1 VPIILYLH
9 THRFTLHRI
18 DVLINSHSWSSLV
31 NIRRSYKSV
40 EQQVTQLVLLLS
52 WHHVISQQDILIRWI
67 PYMYIHTH
75 HINLF
80 AHSHPCSIS
89 IFITSLYKRGRTTNL
104 VINTSV
110 HIELISLITC
120 EYIVLFKMCE
130 LRNGFPYAP
139 CWYDVPVIAQDNF
152 KHYRQFKETW

>member
-1 VPIILYLH
+1 MPIILY
-9 THRFTLHRI
+9 FHRI
-18 DVLINSHSWSSLV
+18 DILINLHSCSSLV
-31 NIRRSYKSV
+31 NITRSYKSV
-40 EQQVTQLVLLLS
+40 KQQVTQLVLSLS
-52 WHHVISQQDILIRWI
+52 WPRVISQHDFLIWWI
-67 PYMYIHTH
+67 PHMYFHTH

-89 IFITSLYKRGRTTNL
+89 IFITSLYKRDQTTNL

-130 LRNGFPYAP
+130 LRNRFPYTP
-139 CWYDVPVIAQDNF
+139 CWYDVLVTTQNNF
-152 KHYRQFKETW
+152 KHYRQFKET

>member
-1 VPIILYLH
+1 VPIILYFH

-18 DVLINSHSWSSLV
+18 DILINSHSSSSLV
-31 NIRRSYKSV
+31 NITRSYKSV
-40 EQQVTQLVLLLS
+40 EQQVTQLVISLS
-52 WHHVISQQDILIRWI
+52 WPHVISQHDILIRWI
-67 PYMYIHTH
+67 PHMYMHTY

-80 AHSHPCSIS
+80 THLHPCSIS
-89 IFITSLYKRGRTTNL
+89 IFITRLYKRGRTTNL
-104 VINTSV
+104 VINTSI

-139 CWYDVPVIAQDNF
+139 YWYDVPVTAQDNS
-152 KHYRQFKETW
+152 KHYRKF